1 MEAYHRKPCCIGNDD
16 EVQPSQCYFPSFG
29 GLTGGN
35 KRQML
40 TAVDLQHAQRLLV
53 SGNSDSIPQT
63 LRAAWALVLRCYT
76 GSDNV
81 CFGYE
86 ETAHLLDR
94 EGSSRSQKGG
104 TCTTWFKLED
114 DMTLSTVVEYTKGLV
129 STEQSNHPSERDA
142 CLPAENTAYNT
153 AFLLNNHTESPC
165 YSTKCTILDS
175 ASVAN
180 GSEKTRVRIIVDLF
194 SEGPKIFLEW
204 SYPDIPP
211 EFAANIAHVFDQV
224 VGNILLNS
232 QSTIGQMDL
241 CTDRD
246 MRQILNWNSE
256 CPQEVDRCVHQLIH
270 DKVLVHPG
278 KEAVCSWDGSFT
290 YGELYELAVKVARQ
304 LAKLG
309 VQQEISVAL
318 CFEKSR
324 WNIVAMIGVL
334 IAGGTFVSL
343 DASHP
348 SSRLQQ
354 MVETAGAQVILCS
367 HKNVTIAR
375 ALADCVLSLD
385 NDWAERLPSSSD
397 EANFSPSVTP
407 KNAAYIIFT
416 SGSTGAPKATVVEHR
431 AYCSSAHIHGP
442 RMLIGEDSRV
452 LQFASHTFDSS
463 LVESLTTL
471 MQGGCVCIPNEE
483 ARVNDIASSINSMRV
498 NHALLTPSYID
509 FVDAAAVPGLKSLV
523 LMGEPMSPEHVTT
536 WSNINLVNGYGPT
549 ESSVVAV
556 VNSKVTAQTDC
567 KDIGRPVGVRCWIV
581 DPHNHDKLMPV
592 GCTGELLL
600 EGPTLARCYNDPQ
613 KTAES
618 FIFDP
623 KWSRDHTEEPRHRR
637 FYKTGD
643 LVRYNSTNGSL
654 SFVGRKD
661 TQIKVHGQRVELRE
675 IEHHISSSRYTKHGL
690 VLFPDAGYC
699 KGKIVAV
706 LSLRD
711 NLLEASEPKPAPL
724 SPVKGKNYNVYAM
737 QINQDLAK
745 RLPLYMV
752 PSMWLTKHK

>member
-1 MEAYHRKPCCIGNDD
+1 MEAYHREPCCIGNDD

-29 GLTGGN
+29 GLAGDN

-53 SGNSDSIPQT
+53 SGNFDSIPQT
-63 LRAAWALVLRCYT
+63 LRAAWALVLRYYT

-81 CFGYE
+81 RFGYE
-86 ETAHLLDR
+86 ETAHLLGR
-94 EGSSRSQKGG
+94 EGSSRSQKNG
-104 TCTTWFKLED
+104 TCMALFKLED
-114 DMTLSTVVEYTKGLV
+114 DMTLSAVVEYTKGLV
-129 STEQSNHPSERDA
+129 FTEQPNPPVARDA
-142 CLPAENTAYNT
+142 YHPAENTHLFPT
-153 AFLLNNHTESPC
+153 VQ
-165 YSTKCTILDS
+165 K
-175 ASVAN
+175 
-180 GSEKTRVRIIVDLF
+180 RVRIIVDLF
-194 SEGPKIFLEW
+194 SEGPRIFLEW

-211 EFAANIAHVFDQV
+211 EFAANIAHVFDKL
-224 VGNILLNS
+224 VGNIVLNS

-241 CTDRD
+241 CTERD

-256 CPQEVDRCVHQLIH
+256 SPQEVDRCMHEVIH
-270 DKVLVHPG
+270 DRVLVHPG

-304 LAKLG
+304 LVKLG
-309 VQQEISVAL
+309 VQQETSVAL

-367 HKNVTIAR
+367 RKNVTIAR
-375 ALADCVLSLD
+375 VLADSVLPLD
-385 NDWAERLPSSSD
+385 NDSAERLLSSSD

-416 SGSTGAPKATVVEHR
+416 SGSTGAPKATVIEHR
-431 AYCSSAHIHGP
+431 AYCSSARLHGP

-523 LMGEPMSPEHVTT
+523 LMGEPMSPEHVAT
-536 WSNINLVNGYGPT
+536 WSKINLVNGYGPT

-581 DPHNHDKLMPV
+581 DPHDHDKLMPV

-623 KWSRDHTEEPRHRR
+623 KWSKDHTEETPHRR

-724 SPVKGKNYNVYAM
+724 SPINGTDYNVYATR
-737 QINQDLAK
+737 INQDLA
-745 RLPLYMV
+745 
-752 PSMWLTKHK
+752 

>member
-1 MEAYHRKPCCIGNDD
+1 
-16 EVQPSQCYFPSFG
+16 
-29 GLTGGN
+29 
-35 KRQML
+35 
-40 TAVDLQHAQRLLV
+40 
-53 SGNSDSIPQT
+53 
-63 LRAAWALVLRCYT
+63 
-76 GSDNV
+76 
-81 CFGYE
+81 
-86 ETAHLLDR
+86 
-94 EGSSRSQKGG
+94 
-104 TCTTWFKLED
+104 
-114 DMTLSTVVEYTKGLV
+114 
-129 STEQSNHPSERDA
+129 
-142 CLPAENTAYNT
+142 
-153 AFLLNNHTESPC
+153 
-165 YSTKCTILDS
+165 
-175 ASVAN
+175 
-180 GSEKTRVRIIVDLF
+180 
-194 SEGPKIFLEW
+194 
-204 SYPDIPP
+204 
-211 EFAANIAHVFDQV
+211 
-224 VGNILLNS
+224 
-232 QSTIGQMDL
+232 
-241 CTDRD
+241 
-246 MRQILNWNSE
+246 
-256 CPQEVDRCVHQLIH
+256 
-270 DKVLVHPG
+270 
-278 KEAVCSWDGSFT
+278 
-290 YGELYELAVKVARQ
+290 
-304 LAKLG
+304 
-309 VQQEISVAL
+309 
-318 CFEKSR
+318 
-324 WNIVAMIGVL
+324 
-334 IAGGTFVSL
+334 
-343 DASHP
+343 
-348 SSRLQQ
+348 
-354 MVETAGAQVILCS
+354 
-367 HKNVTIAR
+367 
-375 ALADCVLSLD
+375 
-385 NDWAERLPSSSD
+385 
-397 EANFSPSVTP
+397 
-407 KNAAYIIFT
+407 
-416 SGSTGAPKATVVEHR
+416 
-431 AYCSSAHIHGP
+431 
-442 RMLIGEDSRV
+442 MLIGEDSRV

-567 KDIGRPVGVRCWIV
+567 KDIGRPVAVRCWIV

-724 SPVKGKNYNVYAM
+724 SPVNGKNYNVYAT
-737 QINQDLAK
+737 QINQGLAK

-752 PSMWLTKHK
+752 PSMWLCVGSVPLLPSGKLDRKRVRNWLESMTEELYCQYTQAAIEPSTSDMEIANTMEREMLSIWSSVLGVSPSRIGLHRSFLSLGGDSISAMSCMNQCKRKTSASQFMTCCKASLSKS